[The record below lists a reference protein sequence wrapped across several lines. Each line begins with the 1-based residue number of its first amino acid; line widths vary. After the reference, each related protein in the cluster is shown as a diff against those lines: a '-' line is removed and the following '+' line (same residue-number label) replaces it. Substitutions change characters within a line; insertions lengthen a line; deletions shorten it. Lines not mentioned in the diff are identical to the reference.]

1 MYYSLISCSFFA
13 ILLCVKFLKAINGS
27 RLRARLK
34 ILQTF
39 KKKKKKKTTLVKL
52 LNYEKT
58 Y

>member
-39 KKKKKKKTTLVKL
+39 KKKKKKTTLVKL
-52 LNYEKT
+52 LNYENT